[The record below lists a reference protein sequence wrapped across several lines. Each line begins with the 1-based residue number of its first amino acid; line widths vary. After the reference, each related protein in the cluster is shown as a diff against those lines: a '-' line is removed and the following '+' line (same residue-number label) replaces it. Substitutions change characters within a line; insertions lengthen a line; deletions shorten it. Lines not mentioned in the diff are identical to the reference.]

1 VNDSILEISNLI
13 KKFGDVTAV
22 NNVNLRVCKGQVF
35 GFLGPNGAGKTT
47 TIGMILGLIHPSN
60 GRIEL
65 FGELISPSQ
74 TRPLQKVGALVGHP
88 SLIPYLSGREN
99 LRLVAKLSAETSG
112 EQIDEVLELVS
123 MTEAANRTVKGYSTG
138 MKQRIGLA
146 SALMHKPDLV
156 ILDEPTNGLDPAGM
170 REIRQIILNLAQNGT
185 TVFLSSHLLHEVE
198 QVCDEIA
205 VLNKGQIVAQGSV
218 AELLS
223 QSEETDLESLFLSYT
238 Q

>member
-1 VNDSILEISNLI
+1 VNDSILEISNVS

-65 FGELISPSQ
+65 FGEPISPSQ
-74 TRPLQKVGALVGHP
+74 TRPLQKACALVGHP

-99 LRLVAKLSAETSG
+99 LRLVAKLSAETSE